1 MEASIRSVQH
11 RSQLELL
18 LFSSWRRCAPKS
30 VCGGKKIQIF
40 TLYFLFKFILFYYIL
55 FNLSRPLRETSL
67 SNSAELSSY
76 SCSCSCLVL
85 SFFAIA
91 FSTSVGNETEKF
103 EYIEVNNSVTYPS
116 GYTCYEKK

>member
-1 MEASIRSVQH
+1 MEASNTYSVQH

-18 LFSSWRRCAPKS
+18 LFSSWRRRAPKS

-91 FSTSVGNETEKF
+91 FSTSVGNETEKI
-103 EYIEVNNSVTYPS
+103 ECVEVNNSVTY
-116 GYTCYEKK
+116 TCYEKK